1 MHSRIIVALDFPEAE
16 SALAFT
22 RLLPPGSCKLK
33 IGKEL
38 FTAEGPRFVETLV
51 QRGFDVFL
59 DLKFHDIPNTVARAC
74 TAAARL
80 GVWML
85 NVHAL
90 GGGAM
95 VQAAREALGESGD
108 RPLLI
113 AVTVLT
119 SMSDSDLRGIGIEA
133 GTAQTVLRLAGLAH
147 ANGADGVVCSAHEA
161 AALRE
166 RYGERFLRV
175 TPGIR
180 LAGGVGDD
188 QKRVMTPSRAIQGG
202 ASYLVVGRPVT
213 RADDPEGVLR
223 RIGQELRESGEQ
235 H

>member
-22 RLLPPGSCKLK
+22 RLLSPESCKLK
-33 IGKEL
+33 VGKEL
-38 FTAEGPRFVETLV
+38 FTAEGPAFVEALV
-51 QRGFDVFL
+51 KRGFDVFL
-59 DLKFHDIPNTVARAC
+59 DLKFHDIPTTVARAC
-74 TAAARL
+74 SAAARL

-95 VQAAREALGESGD
+95 VQAARDALAQSGD

-119 SMSDSDLRGIGIEA
+119 SMSDSDLHDIGIEA
-133 GTAQTVLRLAGLAH
+133 DAAQTVLRLAGLAH

-161 AALRE
+161 GALRE
-166 RYGERFLRV
+166 RFGDSFLRV

-180 LAGGVGDD
+180 LAGSSDDD
-188 QKRVMTPSRAIQGG
+188 QRRVMTPSRAVQGG
-202 ASYLVVGRPVT
+202 ASYLVLGRPVT
-213 RADDPEGVLR
+213 RADDPAGVLR
-223 RIGQELRESGEQ
+223 RIQQEIHESGER

>member
-1 MHSRIIVALDFPEAE
+1 LVA
-16 SALAFT
+16 ALVA
-22 RLLPPGSCKLK
+22 
-33 IGKEL
+33 
-38 FTAEGPRFVETLV
+38 
-51 QRGFDVFL
+51 RGFDVFL
-59 DLKFHDIPNTVARAC
+59 DLKFHDIPTTVGRAC
-74 TAAARL
+74 SAAARL

-95 VQAAREALGESGD
+95 VQAARDALENGSE
-108 RPLLI
+108 RPLLV

-119 SMSDSDLRGIGIEA
+119 SMSDGDLQDIGIGS
-133 GTAQTVLRLAGLAH
+133 GTAESVVRLAALAH

-161 AALRE
+161 GALRD
-166 RYGERFLRV
+166 RFGDAFLRV

-180 LAGGVGDD
+180 LAGNAADD
-188 QKRVMTPSRAIQGG
+188 QKRVMTPARAIRGG

-213 RADDPEGVLR
+213 RADDPAAVLR
-223 RIGQELRESGEQ
+223 RIEHELLESGEQ

>member
-16 SALAFT
+16 SALALT
-22 RLLPPGSCKLK
+22 RHLSPELCKLK

-74 TAAARL
+74 SVAARL
-80 GVWML
+80 GVWMV

-90 GGGAM
+90 GGAAM
-95 VQAAREALGESGD
+95 VQAAREALGESDD

-119 SMSDSDLRGIGIEA
+119 SMDDSDLRDIGIDA
-133 GTAQTVLRLAGLAH
+133 GTVQTVLRLAGLAH
-147 ANGADGVVCSAHEA
+147 ASGTDGVVCSAREA

-166 RYGERFLRV
+166 RFGDNFLRI

-223 RIGQELRESGEQ
+223 RIGQELRESEEQ

>member
-22 RLLPPGSCKLK
+22 RLLSPETCKLK

-38 FTAEGPRFVETLV
+38 FTAEGPGLV
-51 QRGFDVFL
+51 AALVARGFDVFL
-59 DLKFHDIPNTVARAC
+59 DLKFHDIPTTVGRAC
-74 TAAARL
+74 SAAARL

-95 VQAAREALGESGD
+95 VQAARDALENGSE
-108 RPLLI
+108 RPLLV

-119 SMSDSDLRGIGIEA
+119 SMSDGDLQDIGIGS
-133 GTAQTVLRLAGLAH
+133 GTAESVVRLAALAH

-161 AALRE
+161 GALRD
-166 RYGERFLRV
+166 RFGDAFLRV

-180 LAGGVGDD
+180 LAGNAADD
-188 QKRVMTPSRAIQGG
+188 QKRVMTPARAIRGG

-213 RADDPEGVLR
+213 RADDPAAVLR
-223 RIGQELRESGEQ
+223 RIEHELLESGEQ